1 MHGHGQPSV
10 SAVCGNYNQPT
21 PRPRPSK
28 QTAMGAGAFA
38 ARPLPL
44 ARYTGAAGDG
54 HRARR
59 THPARICMARDPHQ
73 ARAAANSGRT
83 QIDVHVRMLMPVP
96 GPQAERN
103 PVWDVAPGPAIRASG
118 PWPPRSR
125 PAPPRLPPSRSEPP
139 RPRAP
144 APCSPRYHAVWGPGA
159 AAGPPWRCPWRAP
172 GARAPCVHRYPPIS
186 APHRSPPRLVYAYS
200 RACSRSAPQRAAL
213 GSSKYS

>member
-1 MHGHGQPSV
+1 MGSLLLAPPAAITTNQRRARGHPS
-10 SAVCGNYNQPT
+10 
-21 PRPRPSK
+21 RPRWEPGLK
-28 QTAMGAGAFA
+28 AIA
-38 ARPLPL
+38 
-44 ARYTGAAGDG
+44 TGEIHRRRRRWHG

-59 THPARICMARDPHQ
+59 THPARMAKDPYQ

-144 APCSPRYHAVWGPGA
+144 APCPPRHHAVWGPGA
-159 AAGPPWRCPWRAP
+159 AARPPWRCPWRAP

-200 RACSRSAPQRAAL
+200 RACSRSAPQQAAL